1 MHAHATEL
9 RVGYILGLLKPN
21 SVEPEWLTVAVE
33 LVEPDTRG
41 FLWSTD
47 PRANG
52 ARVFG
57 ASENVGGLIFFLA
70 AKGYRVVVERVG
82 VLA

>member
-1 MHAHATEL
+1 MSALETNA
-9 RVGYILGLLKPN
+9 GYILGILKPN

-41 FLWSTD
+41 FLWNTG
-47 PRANG
+47 PTAKG

-70 AKGYRVVVERVG
+70 ARGYRVIVERVG
-82 VLA
+82 ELA

>member
-1 MHAHATEL
+1 MPALETNA
-9 RVGYILGLLKPN
+9 GYILGILKPN

-41 FLWSTD
+41 FLWSTE
-47 PRANG
+47 PKAKG

-70 AKGYRVVVERVG
+70 AQGYRVIVERVRE
-82 VLA
+82 LA